1 MKLLEIYKALLNEDA
16 SQGKYIVFHA
26 SNEKFDNFDISK
38 ISNLN
43 GDLYGKGFY
52 FTNNIKYAKKFGKF
66 TYKCEIV
73 LKNPLNLTD
82 KSTKEQ
88 LTNLINNMD
97 LSEENFDDIL
107 SMINGN
113 SYTTAFRYIR
123 KYLSFNELKN
133 MFDGVIGYADSDG
146 GGKEYIVYSTNNI
159 KILSIE

>member
-1 MKLLEIYKALLNEDA
+1 MKSLMEMVTEAKRIKHTVGKILTKIESRTTREQYKTE
-16 SQGKYIVFHA
+16 
-26 SNEKFDNFDISK
+26 
-38 ISNLN
+38 
-43 GDLYGKGFY
+43 YGQ
-52 FTNNIKYAKKFGKF
+52 IIEFGKF

-146 GGKEYIVYSTNNI
+146 GGKEYIVYSPNNI